1 MEESKFGINSGAE
14 VASVRGVGYAVGERG
29 NPASKEQ
36 GMRRMSNGWATLAL
50 VASLAFGAPGVQA
63 QGQPFRL
70 VITPFM
76 VKGVANAPVTIFEF
90 SDYQ

>member
-1 MEESKFGINSGAE
+1 
-14 VASVRGVGYAVGERG
+14 
-29 NPASKEQ
+29 
-36 GMRRMSNGWATLAL
+36 MRRMSNGWATLAL